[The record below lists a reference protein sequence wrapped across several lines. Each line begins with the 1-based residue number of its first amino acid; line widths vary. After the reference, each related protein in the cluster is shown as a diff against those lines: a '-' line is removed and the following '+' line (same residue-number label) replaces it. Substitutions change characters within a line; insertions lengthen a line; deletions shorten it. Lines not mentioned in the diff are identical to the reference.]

1 MLEVLCGTS
10 VLRWKPDI
18 MSVDSI
24 TRLMLAAGALSAE
37 LKEAIWVLHEEIS
50 SPAALNYLNKSSSGL
65 YRQPRK
71 TGKV

>member
-37 LKEAIWVLHEEIS
+37 LKEAI
-50 SPAALNYLNKSSSGL
+50 
-65 YRQPRK
+65 
-71 TGKV
+71 